1 VRATVRA
8 AGEMGIRYLT
18 LFGFSSENWRRP
30 AEEVGELT
38 GLLRLYLRNELKGLH
53 ENGVRLKVIGERER
67 FGEDLARMISDA
79 EAKTS
84 ANTGLTLTIALSYGG
99 RQEIVSAARRLA
111 ADAAA
116 GRIDPEQIDESAF
129 AARLF
134 TPDIP
139 DPDLLVRTSGEQRV
153 SNFLLWQIAYAEM
166 VFVETLWP
174 DFGGP
179 ELEAAVRAFSAFCP
193 RLSWCRSPLHVL
205 GRALRCS
212 MWRWRWSRFLWPMNG
227 RQSCRRGIGHPAGLR
242 ALRRRP
248 RRFSPFRSPWRR
260 RR

>member
-1 VRATVRA
+1 MRAEALKRPSDGQLPPAHVAIIMDGNGRWANARGLPRTAGHRKGAEAVRATVRA

-99 RQEIVSAARRLA
+99 RQEIVSAARRLV

-179 ELEAAVRAFSAFCP
+179 ELEAAVRAFSE
-193 RLSWCRSPLHVL
+193 RD
-205 GRALRCS
+205 
-212 MWRWRWSRFLWPMNG
+212 
-227 RQSCRRGIGHPAGLR
+227 RRYGGLKG
-242 ALRRRP
+242 
-248 RRFSPFRSPWRR
+248 
-260 RR
+260 

>member
-1 VRATVRA
+1 MRAEALKRPSDGQLPPAHVAIIMDGNGRWANARGLPRTAGHRKGAEAVRATVRA

-179 ELEAAVRAFSAFCP
+179 ELEAAVRAFSE
-193 RLSWCRSPLHVL
+193 RD
-205 GRALRCS
+205 
-212 MWRWRWSRFLWPMNG
+212 
-227 RQSCRRGIGHPAGLR
+227 RRYGGLKG
-242 ALRRRP
+242 
-248 RRFSPFRSPWRR
+248 
-260 RR
+260 